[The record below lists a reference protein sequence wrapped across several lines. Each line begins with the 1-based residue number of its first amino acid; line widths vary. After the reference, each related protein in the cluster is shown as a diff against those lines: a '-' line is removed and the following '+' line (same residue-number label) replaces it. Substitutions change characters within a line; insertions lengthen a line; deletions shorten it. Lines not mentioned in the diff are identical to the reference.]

1 MSAGFRGLAPFNDL
15 PGVVCYTRGISDS
28 LLRIMFKRFSTYAS
42 IGLLNT
48 ALHWLIFCLCV
59 YGFSTRQALA
69 NLAGFIVAVSFSFF
83 ANAKFTFKSS
93 TTTGRYLMY
102 VGFMGMLSVAV
113 GWLADKSGMPP
124 IMTLILFSAISLVC
138 GFAWSKLIVFRD
150 AK

>member
-1 MSAGFRGLAPFNDL
+1 
-15 PGVVCYTRGISDS
+15 
-28 LLRIMFKRFSTYAS
+28 MFKRFSTYAS
-42 IGLLNT
+42 VGLINT

-59 YGFSTRQALA
+59 YGFTLRQALA

-93 TTTGRYLMY
+93 TTAGRYLMY

-113 GWLADKSGMPP
+113 GWLADHSGTPP
-124 IMTLILFSAISLVC
+124 IVTLILFSAISLVC